1 MSDPSTEERN
11 FLRRLQYRSSTSAL
25 LIDISDQMRLCCGG
39 CPAPYRVFSRTLACT
54 HQMSLAPP
62 TLTPHSHSR
71 DNWNS
76 RWCLQTWLN
85 VTSGSQFTPDKN
97 HHCKRREVQSQSEIS
112 PHHFCNTPPC
122 PRRQPA
128 SFLLSTY
135 FAPTLFQFLSWMSGI
150 LGWQRLY
157 PYPRRSYKL
166 EGNVEE
172 LGNATVNAK
181 KGGTDEIKGELKK
194 INYWT
199 QMDSVKVLSRVQEAL
214 SYCRQ

>member
-1 MSDPSTEERN
+1 
-11 FLRRLQYRSSTSAL
+11 
-25 LIDISDQMRLCCGG
+25 
-39 CPAPYRVFSRTLACT
+39 
-54 HQMSLAPP
+54 
-62 TLTPHSHSR
+62 
-71 DNWNS
+71 
-76 RWCLQTWLN
+76 
-85 VTSGSQFTPDKN
+85 
-97 HHCKRREVQSQSEIS
+97 
-112 PHHFCNTPPC
+112 
-122 PRRQPA
+122 
-128 SFLLSTY
+128 
-135 FAPTLFQFLSWMSGI
+135 MSGI
-150 LGWQRLY
+150 LGRERLY